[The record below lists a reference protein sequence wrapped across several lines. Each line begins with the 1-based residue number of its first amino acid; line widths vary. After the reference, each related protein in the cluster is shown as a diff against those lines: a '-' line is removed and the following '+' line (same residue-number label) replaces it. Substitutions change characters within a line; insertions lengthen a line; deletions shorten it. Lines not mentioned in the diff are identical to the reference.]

1 MKIYNAMSNWGKI
14 LLFCLLFLILVVLLN
29 TVSMRR
35 KLKEGYEQRDNEEK
49 GEKFILKEGNDI
61 YDDFYI
67 SIYDDLFYSTMKDD
81 YEIGQIINKTEPTSE
96 SRILDIGS
104 GTGHHVSKLQEQGY
118 NVIGLDASEAMVK
131 KAKDTFPSS
140 EFIVGD
146 ATGAL
151 NFQFN
156 YFTHIMCMYFTI
168 YHIKNKERFFTN
180 VINWL
185 MPGGYFILHLVDREN
200 FDPILPAGQGFLIV
214 SPQKYAKERIT
225 KTKLITLGIAFVG
238 IVILNPFQAGDAPF
252 GNFLALGNAVFF
264 ALLVVF
270 MRMSDKDHTI
280 GNVFWFVLFATI
292 ILLPFFIIF
301 GLKDLAIILPFLPHL
316 LILGFVSTGLAYLLY
331 NIGLEH
337 IEAEK
342 SAIIETIFT
351 PVFSIILAVII
362 ISEELNPQ
370 TIIGGAILIFA
381 GIYLQM
387 HMRKLPEE
395 TKKVKVIHC

>member
-67 SIYDDLFYSTMKDD
+67 SIYDDLFYSSMKDD

-104 GTGHHVSKLQEQGY
+104 GIGHHVSKLEEQGY
-118 NVIGLDASEAMVK
+118 HAIGLDASEAMVK
-131 KAKDTFPSS
+131 KAKETFPSS

-156 YFTHIMCMYFTI
+156 YFTHILCMYFTI

-185 MPGGYFILHLVDREN
+185 MPGGYFILHLVDRDN
-200 FDPILPAGQGFLIV
+200 FDPILPAGQGFSL
-214 SPQKYAKERIT
+214 
-225 KTKLITLGIAFVG
+225 
-238 IVILNPFQAGDAPF
+238 
-252 GNFLALGNAVFF
+252 
-264 ALLVVF
+264 
-270 MRMSDKDHTI
+270 
-280 GNVFWFVLFATI
+280 
-292 ILLPFFIIF
+292 
-301 GLKDLAIILPFLPHL
+301 
-316 LILGFVSTGLAYLLY
+316 
-331 NIGLEH
+331 
-337 IEAEK
+337 
-342 SAIIETIFT
+342 
-351 PVFSIILAVII
+351 
-362 ISEELNPQ
+362 
-370 TIIGGAILIFA
+370 
-381 GIYLQM
+381 
-387 HMRKLPEE
+387 
-395 TKKVKVIHC
+395 

>member
-1 MKIYNAMSNWGKI
+1 MKICTKSELAII
-14 LLFCLLFLILVVLLN
+14 LAALLLGLIGIIVKLIGDNISITSLNFFRMFFGFIFLLAIVPFMDKNTFKLKKGDLKEFFIIGALFAIALSLFTTANLFAPVHNVVLIHN
-29 TVSMRR
+29 
-35 KLKEGYEQRDNEEK
+35 
-49 GEKFILKEGNDI
+49 
-61 YDDFYI
+61 
-67 SIYDDLFYSTMKDD
+67 LF
-81 YEIGQIINKTEPTSE
+81 PFFV
-96 SRILDIGS
+96 LP
-104 GTGHHVSKLQEQGY
+104 L
-118 NVIGLDASEAMVK
+118 A
-131 KAKDTFPSS
+131 
-140 EFIVGD
+140 
-146 ATGAL
+146 
-151 NFQFN
+151 
-156 YFTHIMCMYFTI
+156 YF
-168 YHIKNKERFFTN
+168 
-180 VINWL
+180 L
-185 MPGGYFILHLVDREN
+185 L
-200 FDPILPAGQGFLIV
+200 
-214 SPQKYAKERIT
+214 KERIT